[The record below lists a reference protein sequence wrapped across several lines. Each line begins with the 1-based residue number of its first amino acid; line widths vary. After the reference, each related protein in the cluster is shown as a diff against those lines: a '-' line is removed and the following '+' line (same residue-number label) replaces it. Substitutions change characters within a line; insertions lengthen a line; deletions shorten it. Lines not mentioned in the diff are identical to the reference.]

1 MPLAPLLAVVRF
13 VRRSGKRIAVTIVG
27 GVLLLAGLVM
37 MITPGPGVLVI
48 LAGLAVLASE
58 YVWAQRAL
66 EKAREKGRGAV
77 ERGRGLVRKVRRK
90 AEGSSSG

>member
-1 MPLAPLLAVVRF
+1 MTLAPLGAVARF

-37 MITPGPGVLVI
+37 MVTPGPGILVI
-48 LAGLAVLASE
+48 IAGLAVLASE

-66 EKAREKGRGAV
+66 EKTREKSRRAV
-77 ERGRGLVRKVRRK
+77 DRGRGLVRIVRRK
-90 AEGSSSG
+90 ASGGS